1 MTQAAAMAERAI
13 GHRDNAD
20 TIQDVSNT
28 ALNNNKYGDASVTM
42 KALVW
47 QGKNDVKVGKPQ

>member
-1 MTQAAAMAERAI
+1 MSQAAAMAERAM

-20 TIQDVSNT
+20 TVQDVTNP

-47 QGKNDVKVGKPQ
+47 QGKNDVKVGKSQ